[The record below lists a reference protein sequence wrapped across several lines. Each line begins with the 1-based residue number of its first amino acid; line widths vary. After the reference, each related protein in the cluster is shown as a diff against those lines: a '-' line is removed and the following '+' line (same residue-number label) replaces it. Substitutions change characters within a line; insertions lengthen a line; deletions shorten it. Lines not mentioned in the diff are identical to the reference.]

1 MCAPRSLLGRV
12 ETLEI
17 KALKGLMVAAAAS
30 GAGKT
35 LVTLLLLRFLR
46 QHGLERAGVKIG
58 PDYLDTALLRF
69 VAGRPV
75 LNLDPW
81 GMRKE
86 TRRALLASHRASC
99 SASSAC
105 FWLVEAATGLF
116 DGASDLSSSSADL
129 AQELALPVL
138 LVLDA
143 RGAGATL
150 SALLHGL
157 RTYRRDLIIGGVWL
171 NHLGSDRHLD
181 IVTRALRRDHP
192 DVPILGS
199 LPVLRQDLRLPS
211 RYLGLY
217 QPHEIPDLEEK
228 LSMISAECEARWD
241 GTGLIRAFRPLSTRA
256 FDEADSVGPVETGT
270 PTPLTGDA
278 WPGLRPLASK
288 IAIGRDAAFSFLY
301 EGQLALWRR
310 QGVELSFFSPL
321 ADETPDPE
329 AEAVFLPGGYPEL
342 WVEKLAQAETFKKAL
357 KAFSAR
363 GGLVYG
369 ECGGYAALGESLRVA
384 GKTYPMTGLL
394 PCRFEYT
401 AKPKRQLGY
410 RVVARGGAK
419 CYAHMFHY
427 LSETWNQA
435 APLWEESWDARGRE
449 TGPCGARVGRV
460 QGSFMHVLDHLAE
473 SSQSDPGP
481 AAENPSYA

>member
-1 MCAPRSLLGRV
+1 MPVHPRAGRV

-35 LVTLLLLRFLR
+35 LVTLLLLRLLR

-69 VAGRPV
+69 GAERPV

-81 GMRKE
+81 GMRQE
-86 TRRALLASHRASC
+86 TRRALLSSYRASRG
-99 SASSAC
+99 SSSDC

-129 AQELALPVL
+129 AEELALPVL

-143 RGAGATL
+143 RGAGATI

-157 RTYRRDLIIGGVWL
+157 RTYRRGLTIGGVWL

-228 LSMISAECEARWD
+228 LSMISDECGSRWD
-241 GTGLIRAFRPLSTRA
+241 GAGLIRAFRPLSTRA
-256 FDEADSVGPVETGT
+256 FDEAGLRPRQGPQKQS
-270 PTPLTGDA
+270 L
-278 WPGLRPLASK
+278 PGLRPLASN

-310 QGVELSFFSPL
+310 QGVQLSFFSPL

-342 WVEKLAQAETFKKAL
+342 WVERLAGAETFKKAL
-357 KAFSAR
+357 KDFSAR

-401 AKPKRQLGY
+401 AQPKRQLGY
-410 RVVARGGAK
+410 RVVAQGGAK
-419 CYAHMFHY
+419 WYAHMFHY
-427 LSETWNQA
+427 LAETWNQA
-435 APLWEESWDARGRE
+435 PPLWEESWDARGRK

-473 SSQSDPGP
+473 SNHAGQSGHT
-481 AAENPSYA
+481 AEKTSHA